1 MVASVG
7 LRGTPRKEPIFIP
20 QNGPLSGA
28 RRTFEKRKRM
38 TFRNQ
43 ILEFVRGKNFPN
55 RREVNFE
62 VAPKDTTKTYP
73 KIKNGAK
80 KVNHQLKKKNKTKSN
95 NDVDTISMPKL
106 DKIIRELI
114 SKQIKLHDMKV
125 KSEQE
130 IKKIRK
136 QLEHGIRITQLQQLL
151 HHKLRRH
158 LVSRLPYT
166 GF

>member
-1 MVASVG
+1 
-7 LRGTPRKEPIFIP
+7 
-20 QNGPLSGA
+20 
-28 RRTFEKRKRM
+28 
-38 TFRNQ
+38 
-43 ILEFVRGKNFPN
+43 
-55 RREVNFE
+55 
-62 VAPKDTTKTYP
+62 
-73 KIKNGAK
+73 
-80 KVNHQLKKKNKTKSN
+80 
-95 NDVDTISMPKL
+95 MPKL

-151 HHKLRRH
+151 HRKLRRH
-158 LVSRLPYT
+158 LVPRLPYT